1 MGENDNVNKK
11 FLLKNGRQLIDYL
24 FKAGFGLGFC
34 IGEAVKCR
42 FKAGLETDHE
52 KQERLMVGCNW
63 YIDKLAKEG
72 NMVREEIVNIVKAV
86 VADIENDKILT
97 EGVVK

>member
-1 MGENDNVNKK
+1 
-11 FLLKNGRQLIDYL
+11 
-24 FKAGFGLGFC
+24 
-34 IGEAVKCR
+34 
-42 FKAGLETDHE
+42 
-52 KQERLMVGCNW
+52 MVGCNW